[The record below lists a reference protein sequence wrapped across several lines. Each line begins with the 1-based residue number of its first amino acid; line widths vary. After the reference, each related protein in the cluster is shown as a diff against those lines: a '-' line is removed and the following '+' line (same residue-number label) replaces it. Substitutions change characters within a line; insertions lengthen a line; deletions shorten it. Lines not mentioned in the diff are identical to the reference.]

1 MPLLMDDN
9 DLRDLLRNARVIAV
23 VGHSDNPER
32 TSYQIAAYLRRAGYR
47 VIPVNP
53 TVDEI
58 DGDKSYPTL
67 ADIPER
73 VDIVDVFRRAEH
85 LAGIVEEA
93 AAIRAGAVW
102 GQLEVASEEAALAAE
117 TTGLPLVM
125 DRCIK
130 IEHRRLIAGQ
140 EG

>member
-1 MPLLMDDN
+1 MPLLIHDN
-9 DLRDLLRNARVIAV
+9 DLRDLLQNAQVIAV
-23 VGHSDNPER
+23 VGHSDNPAR

-53 TVDEI
+53 TVSEI

-73 VDIVDVFRRAEH
+73 VDIVNVFRRAEH
-85 LAGIVEEA
+85 LAGVVEEA
-93 AAIRAGAVW
+93 VAIRAGAAW
-102 GQLEVASEEAALAAE
+102 GQLEVASEEAALIAE

-130 IEHRRLIAGQ
+130 VEHRRLIAGQ